1 MAEHTRIVFDLKDL
15 ELLMEQVRVDL
26 LSAPLSQFMGRTDD
40 DTVEDFNLVYE
51 AVAVVL
57 DEVHRSQR
65 KVKQVVPSAPVTI
78 AITTTAA

>member
-40 DTVEDFNLVYE
+40 GTVEDFNLVYE

-65 KVKQVVPSAPVTI
+65 KVKVVSPSAPVTI
-78 AITTTAA
+78 PITTTAA